1 MRRLALKLPTA
12 LQIEPNYAL
21 LFHEAGVKQ
30 FQRFEEVGPYQPLKS
45 GRGPSG
51 RIWALVDSNWRVDK
65 PAPVFQGGP
74 FFVIEAMSPRLA
86 RREWIRRFKFNIFY
100 MKLWTFAEVL
110 QV

>member
-1 MRRLALKLPTA
+1 LRRLALKLPTA
-12 LQIEPNYAL
+12 LQIKPNHAL

-30 FQRFEEVGPYQPLKS
+30 FQQPDEVESYEPLRS

-51 RIWALVDSNWRVDK
+51 RIWALVDSSWRVEE

-74 FFVIEAMSPRLA
+74 FFVVEATSPRPA
-86 RREWIRRFKFNIFY
+86 RREWIRRFEFDIFY
-100 MKLWTFAEVL
+100 MKPWTFTEVL